1 MRSHWPPTAVGAAPS
16 PRRRGLDAE
25 EWKGTRLAHNYSMRQ
40 PPLTA
45 AEQDVSEG
53 VACRPEGARVAARV
67 VLLATLAWSSA
78 GWSQEASPSSL
89 QVTTATS
96 PFKAPGLLNDP
107 VLETLVQES
116 LATRPELAEADATV
130 TARTERAPQVGALPD
145 PMLQFGV
152 QNDSFSSWEVGKM
165 ETSYYQ
171 IMLSQ
176 TFPWPGKRELR
187 REIADLD
194 TGGAKTFAT
203 RARLSAEADIRRAYL
218 DLLLARGRLA
228 LVDLL
233 EDLWQKSA
241 GIARTRYE
249 IGDGAQSDVLQS
261 QLEINR
267 LKQRRWALQAEES
280 TSIQTLN
287 RLRGHPLAELIPT
300 STQLRDLGVPPVPE
314 VEPAVDDALLRS
326 PELAATRLGVT
337 ASEKSVALAKKS
349 YFPDLTVTAGIM
361 PRGGTFPVMWLL
373 SVGGPL
379 PIFAG
384 SKQNRAVAENEARRA
399 AEQARAQAIEQ
410 ILQLRV
416 QERRT
421 ALIAL
426 SDTIRLYQEGLLIQS
441 EATAESTLAQYK
453 VGKVSF
459 ASVLQANAGFIAD
472 QDGYLQSLAEGQRIL
487 IASAEVSLDP
497 VLLPGGGLM
506 GSTAPGAGSM
516 GGAGPRAMS
525 PTAPGPGAA
534 EVGSEKTSS
543 GM

>member
-1 MRSHWPPTAVGAAPS
+1 LRGRS
-16 PRRRGLDAE
+16 L
-25 EWKGTRLAHNYSMRQ
+25 
-40 PPLTA
+40 
-45 AEQDVSEG
+45 
-53 VACRPEGARVAARV
+53 
-67 VLLATLAWSSA
+67 
-78 GWSQEASPSSL
+78 
-89 QVTTATS
+89 
-96 PFKAPGLLNDP
+96 
-107 VLETLVQES
+107 
-116 LATRPELAEADATV
+116 
-130 TARTERAPQVGALPD
+130 TERI
-145 PMLQFGV
+145 
-152 QNDSFSSWEVGKM
+152 SS
-165 ETSYYQ
+165 
-171 IMLSQ
+171 
-176 TFPWPGKRELR
+176 
-187 REIADLD
+187 
-194 TGGAKTFAT
+194 
-203 RARLSAEADIRRAYL
+203 
-218 DLLLARGRLA
+218 
-228 LVDLL
+228 
-233 EDLWQKSA
+233 
-241 GIARTRYE
+241 
-249 IGDGAQSDVLQS
+249 
-261 QLEINR
+261 
-267 LKQRRWALQAEES
+267 S
-280 TSIQTLN
+280 T
-287 RLRGHPLAELIPT
+287 
-300 STQLRDLGVPPVPE
+300 TQLRDLGVPPVPE
-314 VEPAVDDALLRS
+314 VETAVEDALLRS

-337 ASEKSVALAKKS
+337 ASERSVALAKKS

-379 PIFAG
+379 PIFPG

-506 GSTAPGAGSM
+506 GSAAPGAGSM

-525 PTAPGPGAA
+525 PTAPGPLGSG

>member
-1 MRSHWPPTAVGAAPS
+1 M
-16 PRRRGLDAE
+16 
-25 EWKGTRLAHNYSMRQ
+25 
-40 PPLTA
+40 LTTG
-45 AEQDVSEG
+45 EQDVTAGVVCPREG
-53 VACRPEGARVAARV
+53 VRVAARV

-78 GWSQEASPSSL
+78 GWSQGASPSSL

-96 PFKAPGLLNDP
+96 PFKTPGLLNDP
-107 VLETLVQES
+107 VLDTLVQES

-130 TARTERAPQVGALPD
+130 RARTERAPQVGALPD

-165 ETSYYQ
+165 EMSYYQ

-267 LKQRRWALQAEES
+267 LRQRRWALQAEES

-287 RLRGHPLAELIPT
+287 RLRGRPLTERISSST
-300 STQLRDLGVPPVPE
+300 TQLRDLGVPPVPE
-314 VEPAVDDALLRS
+314 VEPALEDALLRS

-379 PIFAG
+379 PIFPG

-459 ASVLQANAGFIAD
+459 ASVLQSNAGFIAD

-497 VLLPGGGLM
+497 VPLSGGGLM
-506 GSTAPGAGSM
+506 GSAAPGAGSM

-525 PTAPGPGAA
+525 PTAPGPGGA